1 MATLARRGGFC
12 ARLKQLGQPEVRQL
26 RIAVLRDQDVLGFD
40 IAVNDAGSM
49 RGREPVGH
57 ADEHVDNLTRRPLLR
72 LRPAPKRPAVDQFR
86 DQVLPS
92 IVLADVIHR
101 ENVWVIERRDGSRL
115 ALKSVARSGVGEIRQ
130 EFDGDLTPQLRVER
144 PVDDAHPAFAEQSLD
159 AIRADQ
165 GAGLHLQ
172 AIQRGE
178 RWPIQRGARRGL
190 RQQRLDLA
198 TQLWIGVREQR
209 RSFGH
214 VGVDGRLVQFF
225 NPTPT
230 LRIHRHSLGNR
241 PVERWSNSIKCL
253 PAVTRPRAVHRSAPA
268 PTTLWPTA
276 SLASRYPRT
285 HGAPRRF
292 PRR

>member
-1 MATLARRGGFC
+1 
-12 ARLKQLGQPEVRQL
+12 
-26 RIAVLRDQDVLGFD
+26 
-40 IAVNDAGSM
+40 M

-92 IVLADVIHR
+92 IVLADVIDR

-190 RQQRLDLA
+190 RQQRLNLA

-241 PVERWSNSIKCL
+241 PVERWSNRSNASQLSPALELLTPQL
-253 PAVTRPRAVHRSAPA
+253 PHQPHFGQPPVSHHGIGGHVERLGGFLDAEPA
-268 PTTLWPTA
+268 EESHFHHLTL
-276 SLASRYPRT
+276 S
-285 HGAPRRF
+285 
-292 PRR
+292 